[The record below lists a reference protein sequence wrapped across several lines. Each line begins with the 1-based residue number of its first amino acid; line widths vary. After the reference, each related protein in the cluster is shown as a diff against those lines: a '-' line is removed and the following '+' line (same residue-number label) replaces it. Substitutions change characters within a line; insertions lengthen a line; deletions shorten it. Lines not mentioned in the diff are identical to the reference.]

1 MARTLSAAAEAERV
15 KDGVS
20 GVWLISA
27 SLDEWGYSTLNK
39 YYASRDIELADAY
52 PPNVFVANYGDYAGT
67 VAEGGIDF
75 GMLRV
80 KPQGG
85 LAPVYSWSIRL
96 RDEDGGSS
104 VTDTHV
110 ISNDPVIAYFIMP
123 TASPVNADRIEIMR
137 GVIER
142 NTTTKN
148 VWTLRIKDDSKK
160 DLKQIP
166 TTTVDPVT
174 YPYAY
179 QLGAVIPECF
189 GELKNAPQD
198 HAKDRTLM
206 APVRFTDRFAL
217 KGTSSLRKKAG
228 TDAYQW
234 YNAARRFGK
243 ISGTSESAGVL
254 TMVNPTRTMYMR
266 PSRAKGTNNV
276 SDWYKVADRDE
287 SVTVTLSSGSNLDMY
302 LSGSSSLGTLTALSV
317 EVEATGSYTLTIK
330 DDTTSLFS
338 DSRSG
343 NASESLTAASYVA
356 WDLDLLNVE
365 IDGPGSGSAT
375 IKEVYLKV
383 TFDDMMAFSES
394 EPAVFQMVEGFQDVA
409 GNYNNGAVQVAGS
422 TAIRNPVYQLQA
434 LLRAKNLNDLPVAQI
449 DTTMF
454 TAAAASRSSWY
465 FDFFMR
471 EQVSDTFLD
480 RFCFQAGLMLWN
492 ADGKWKVAALD
503 KSRAVDH
510 FFLGGYSMP
519 VVGPVDQPQ
528 QQQYDLEVMPPDAS
542 KIFNEIAIRY
552 ALHPATGDSQA
563 AEVASGQYRLSG
575 TCATAESGNTLIDG
589 SATFESDNVVVNEL
603 IYIEGDTDYKVVSV
617 TNETTLV
624 IAAVDGSAT
633 TTDLSAEYYLG
644 PNINGDA
651 FVSQQAYK
659 VVNALGGNRQRTFL
673 DDGGY
678 KSELIT
684 DDSTAVLL
692 KDHALEWFSQPRDRI
707 RFSLMHDGLAVE
719 PGDLLYLD
727 HPKFKASQRG
737 IDKTQ
742 TTEAVDST
750 ETVISV
756 TSGEAGLFRANDY
769 VYMQESPATAPECMK
784 VASTDVLASTLT
796 VVRAQLGT
804 TAQTFSLGKYITHV
818 KTKWIVTGVKAMTP
832 RSGKIQIEAEE
843 TPPAYFPTGICSNET
858 ALYVDVT
865 ATERYAS
872 GWATLRNGRATELDP
887 DSAISYAG

>member
-1 MARTLSAAAEAERV
+1 MARTLAAGQEAERV

-20 GVWLISA
+20 GVWMISA
-27 SLDEWGYSTLNK
+27 TWDEYGEATLNK
-39 YYASRDIELADAY
+39 YYASRDYTLGSNSY
-52 PPNVFVANYGDYAGT
+52 SGT
-67 VAEGGIDF
+67 IAERGLDF
-75 GMLRV
+75 GMLRL
-80 KPQGG
+80 KAQGG
-85 LAPVYSWSIRL
+85 LAPIYSWSVRL
-96 RDEDGGSS
+96 RDEDADST

-123 TASPVNADRIEIMR
+123 TGSEADGEKIEIMR
-137 GVIER
+137 GVVER
-142 NTTTKN
+142 NTTSRN

-179 QLGAVIPECF
+179 QIGAVIPECF
-189 GELKNAPQD
+189 GELKSAPDD
-198 HAKDRTLM
+198 HAKDRTLL
-206 APVRFTDRFAL
+206 APVRFTDRFSL
-217 KGTSSLRKKAG
+217 KGTSSLRKKTG

-234 YNAARRFGK
+234 YNAARRFAK
-243 ISGTSESAGVL
+243 ISGTSESAGIL
-254 TMVNPTRTMYMR
+254 TMTNPTRTMYMR

-276 SDWYKVADRDE
+276 TDWYKVADRDQ
-287 SVTVTLSSGSNLDMY
+287 SVTVSLSSGSNLDMY

-330 DDTTSLFS
+330 DDTTSLV
-338 DSRSG
+338 SG
-343 NASESLTAASYVA
+343 AQTDDASEALTASNYTA

-383 TFDDMMAFSES
+383 TFDDNMAFSES

-409 GNYNNGAVQVAGS
+409 GNYNDSTAQIAGS

-449 DTTMF
+449 DTAMF
-454 TAAAASRSSWY
+454 TTAAASRSSWK

-471 EQVSDTFLD
+471 EQVSDSFLD
-480 RFCFQAGLMLWN
+480 RFCFQAGLLLWN

-503 KSRAVDH
+503 KSRAVSH

-519 VVGPVDQPQ
+519 VVGPIDQPQ

-552 ALHPATGDSQA
+552 ALHPATGESQA
-563 AEVASGQYRLSG
+563 AEIASGQYRLTG
-575 TCATAESGNTLIDG
+575 TCNTAESGNTLIDG
-589 SATFESDNVVVNEL
+589 SATFQTNNVVKDER
-603 IYIEGDTDYKVVSV
+603 IYVAGDTDYKVVSV

-624 IAAVDGSAT
+624 IAAVDGSST
-633 TTDLSAEYYLG
+633 TTQTGATYYLG
-644 PNINGDA
+644 PNIDGDA

-678 KSELIT
+678 KSELVT
-684 DDSTAVLL
+684 DDATAVLL

-707 RFSLMHDGLAVE
+707 KFSLMHDGLAVE

-737 IDKTQ
+737 TDKTQ
-742 TTEAVDST
+742 TTEAVDSSET
-750 ETVISV
+750 EISV

-769 VYMQESPATAPECMK
+769 IYMQESADTAPECMK
-784 VASTDVLASTLT
+784 VASTDILGATIT
-796 VVRAQLGT
+796 VARAQLGT
-804 TAQTFSLGKYITHV
+804 KAQTFSSGKYITHV
-818 KTKWIVTGVKAMTP
+818 KTKWIVTGVKAMSPT
-832 RSGKIQIEAEE
+832 STKIQIEAEE
-843 TPPAYFPTGICSNET
+843 TPPAYFPTGICSDET
-858 ALYVDVT
+858 KTYSAAS
-865 ATERYAS
+865 ATERMAS
-872 GWATLRNGRATELDP
+872 GWATLRNGRAIELDP